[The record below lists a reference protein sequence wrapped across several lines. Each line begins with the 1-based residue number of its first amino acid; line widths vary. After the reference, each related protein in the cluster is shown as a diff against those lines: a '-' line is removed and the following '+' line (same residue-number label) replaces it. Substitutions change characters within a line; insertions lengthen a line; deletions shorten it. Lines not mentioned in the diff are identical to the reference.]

1 MSGFLVRRL
10 LQLIPILLGMSLAV
24 FLLIHFIPGDPAITI
39 LGEEY
44 SEERAEVL
52 RAELGLDR
60 PLPVQFVAWLG
71 SILQGDLG
79 RSFFNNQ
86 DVGPLL
92 MGRGAVTLTLATF
105 TTIIS
110 LVLAIP
116 LGVLSATKR
125 DSLLDNLT
133 RVVMMVG
140 ISMPVFWF
148 GLLLMLLVS
157 LQLGWLPPGGS
168 PANYGLRAYILPA
181 LTLGLSNA
189 ALLTRMTRSA
199 MLEVLEQD
207 YIRTARSKGLP
218 EHRIQYKHA
227 FRNAV
232 IPVVTIV
239 GLQFGALL
247 SGAVLTEFI
256 FSLPGL
262 GSLLIDSVYRRDFPV
277 VQGVVLVIGFAFVI
291 TNLLVDMLYAAL
303 DPRIRI

>member
-79 RSFFNNQ
+79 RSLFNNQ

-92 MGRGAVTLTLATF
+92 MGRGAVTLTLAIF